1 MRRYF
6 LVLISTML
14 LISTVHANQVNVH
27 KKKAM
32 PAIKEFAGKLKGE
45 MKSAMK
51 SGGPVAAIQVCSD
64 KAPGIAQAVGSKYQI
79 KIARTSLKLRN
90 PENAP
95 DAWEQNVLTQ
105 FEERKKKGEDV
116 KKMAYA
122 DIVDMDGKKVFRMMK
137 AIPTGQVCLKCH
149 ADKINSKVE
158 AKLKSLYPT
167 DKARGFKLG
176 DIRGA
181 ITIIKELN

>member
-1 MRRYF
+1 MRRYLF
-6 LVLISTML
+6 VAISTL
-14 LISTVHANQVNVH
+14 LLTSTVYANQVNLE

-45 MKSAMK
+45 MKSTMK
-51 SGGPVAAIQVCSD
+51 SSGPVAAIQVCSN
-64 KAPGIAQAVGSKYQI
+64 KAPGIAQAVGKKHKI

-90 PENAP
+90 PDNAP

-105 FEERKKKGEDV
+105 FEKRKKKGEDV

-122 DIVDMDGKKVFRMMK
+122 SIVEMDGKKVFRMMK

-149 ADKINSKVE
+149 AEKINPKVE
-158 AKLKSLYPT
+158 AKLKSLYPS